1 MTPSL
6 RTARACRAA
15 AVLLLAAAVY
25 AGAHHPWLALP
36 GLYAAAV
43 FAWCAARESAIHRR
57 RAALAQRAELLAR
70 PLLRGPLGAAPQP
83 CCAFWRCSYGADHGP
98 ECTRSARRL
107 PLHDDCCE
115 RWWTS
120 LGARHDADCRRR
132 AGAQGQGRAHPAP
145 Q

>member
-15 AVLLLAAAVY
+15 AVLLLAAAGY
-25 AGAHHPWLALP
+25 AATRHPWLALP

-43 FAWCAARESAIHRR
+43 FAWCAAREGALHRR
-57 RAALAQRAELLAR
+57 GVALAVRAEHLAR
-70 PLLRGPLGAAPQP
+70 PGARFP
-83 CCAFWRCSYGADHGP
+83 D
-98 ECTRSARRL
+98 
-107 PLHDDCCE
+107 HDDCCE

-120 LGARHDADCRRR
+120 LGTRHDASCHRHT
-132 AGAQGQGRAHPAP
+132 GAPDQDRAHPAP